1 MDLKSSQAEKVDR
14 FTLESQIM
22 ECWSIREDID
32 NLMWAMRDSRSGMTE
47 DEIDNYLIG
56 LQSMYQV
63 RFEKLW
69 NTFELLIHKGDLR

>member
-22 ECWSIREDID
+22 ECWNIREDID
-32 NLMWAMRDSRSGMTE
+32 KLMWAMRDSRSGMTE

>member
-22 ECWSIREDID
+22 ECWNIREDID
-32 NLMWAMRDSRSGMTE
+32 NLMWAMRDSRCGMTE

>member
-1 MDLKSSQAEKVDR
+1 MDLKSLQAEKVDR

-22 ECWSIREDID
+22 ECWNIREDID

>member
-1 MDLKSSQAEKVDR
+1 MDLKSLQAEKVDR

>member
-22 ECWSIREDID
+22 ECWNIREDID

-63 RFEKLW
+63 RFERLW

>member
-1 MDLKSSQAEKVDR
+1 MDLKLSQAEKVDR

>member
-22 ECWSIREDID
+22 ECWNIREDID